1 MAGPTDYLYE
11 EPEVGETLPPPV
23 ATLASELP
31 LQHLSWPDFERL
43 CLRLAERLGDVE
55 HAQIYGTPGQNQK
68 GIDIYARLADG
79 DYYVF
84 QCRRTKR
91 MGPANITQ
99 AVSDFLASDWAGR
112 ASTFVLCAVVTFT
125 QTQRADRAEE
135 EAARLRERGKVFLP
149 WGRDKLS
156 ESLRTKPDL
165 VRRFFGE
172 AWELAFCGPPSSATS
187 ALALPQLWE
196 VREPT
201 RTFGYRDEE
210 LAAISDAAE
219 GTGAAPSVVVLHG
232 LGGVGKTQLA
242 AGWARLHRDDF
253 NIGWWVAASDEA
265 TTLSG
270 LAQLAAALGVADAD
284 DDERASLSALRARLS
299 SEERWLLVFD
309 DFDDVLELPRLI
321 PQMGRGTVLVT
332 SRRHGGWRG
341 VGAIPLAVGLWTVA
355 DAVSYL
361 VAASGDEDDEAAE
374 AVAVGLDRLPLAIAQ
389 AGAYVDE
396 TGTSLAAYRK
406 LLVERAPDLLAAG
419 RAPDYEATV
428 RTTWLLAFD
437 EVDKT
442 GPVSTALLA
451 ELSYLAP
458 SRVPR
463 PLLQALAAVHR
474 LSPVELDEALSQV
487 LRFSLVQPDGD
498 GVSMHALVGLVARE
512 LPGERNDE
520 RAAMAAATAVLT
532 AMPSDFREPSTWPIG
547 AELLP
552 HALAAAGHIERLPR
566 AWHEAVDLLHRSAS
580 YLTAMSDLRRA
591 ANLFEREHNLLADT
605 KAKAPL
611 SYARF
616 LNDYGIAVR
625 DLGELRKA
633 RQLLRLSLELK
644 ERSGANPLLIAS
656 SADNLGQ
663 VEQRLGELEAAHALR
678 QRALD
683 LYANELGEQ
692 DPLYALQLSNLGTLR
707 LDENDPAG
715 AREDFVRALEI
726 IQDAPGDR
734 RRDEAIVRG
743 NLGNALQDLGDA
755 EGAMREQERTL
766 RLKQELFEAPHLSLA
781 DTLGNLGTALLAAGD
796 PEAAAARQ
804 RESLEMTEQLYG
816 PVSPGALRS
825 WHNLAN
831 ALEVKGDE
839 DGAREARA
847 RASELADELEL
858 EWPPPWLAPR
868 EE

>member
-396 TGTSLAAYRK
+396 TAPRLPHTGNSWLSELQTSS
-406 LLVERAPDLLAAG
+406 PQAG
-419 RAPDYEATV
+419 H
-428 RTTWLLAFD
+428 RTTRRPSARLGSLHSTRSTRPGQYQPRCWLNSPILLRVAFHVPCSRRWLLFIACLPSSLTRRSVKCF
-437 EVDKT
+437 VSRSYSLMGT
-442 GPVSTALLA
+442 G
-451 ELSYLAP
+451 
-458 SRVPR
+458 SRCM
-463 PLLQALAAVHR
+463 L
-474 LSPVELDEALSQV
+474 
-487 LRFSLVQPDGD
+487 
-498 GVSMHALVGLVARE
+498 
-512 LPGERNDE
+512 
-520 RAAMAAATAVLT
+520 
-532 AMPSDFREPSTWPIG
+532 
-547 AELLP
+547 
-552 HALAAAGHIERLPR
+552 
-566 AWHEAVDLLHRSAS
+566 
-580 YLTAMSDLRRA
+580 
-591 ANLFEREHNLLADT
+591 
-605 KAKAPL
+605 
-611 SYARF
+611 
-616 LNDYGIAVR
+616 
-625 DLGELRKA
+625 
-633 RQLLRLSLELK
+633 
-644 ERSGANPLLIAS
+644 
-656 SADNLGQ
+656 
-663 VEQRLGELEAAHALR
+663 
-678 QRALD
+678 
-683 LYANELGEQ
+683 
-692 DPLYALQLSNLGTLR
+692 
-707 LDENDPAG
+707 
-715 AREDFVRALEI
+715 
-726 IQDAPGDR
+726 
-734 RRDEAIVRG
+734 
-743 NLGNALQDLGDA
+743 
-755 EGAMREQERTL
+755 
-766 RLKQELFEAPHLSLA
+766 
-781 DTLGNLGTALLAAGD
+781 
-796 PEAAAARQ
+796 
-804 RESLEMTEQLYG
+804 
-816 PVSPGALRS
+816 
-825 WHNLAN
+825 
-831 ALEVKGDE
+831 
-839 DGAREARA
+839 
-847 RASELADELEL
+847 
-858 EWPPPWLAPR
+858 
-868 EE
+868 